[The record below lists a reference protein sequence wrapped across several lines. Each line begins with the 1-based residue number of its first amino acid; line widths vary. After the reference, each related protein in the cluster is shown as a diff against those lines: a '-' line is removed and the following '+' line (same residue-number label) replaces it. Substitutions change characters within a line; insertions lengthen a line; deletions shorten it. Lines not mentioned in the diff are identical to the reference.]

1 MAKKR
6 VLLIGSVPPPYHGS
20 NIYFENLLRSRVQEV
35 FEVTH
40 LDTSDHRSLDNIE
53 RVDLVNVWLGVRNV
67 VELLWLLLTRRFD
80 LIYVP
85 IAPSFPAFLR
95 DGLFLLL
102 TRWFSGAPRV
112 VHLHRQGFRREFYDR
127 VGKVGRWFI
136 RSALKGTARAI
147 VLGKRLR
154 RAFDGLVPEE
164 RVVVVPNGIVPPI
177 DQPPRRDPEKPVVF
191 GYLGNLFRT
200 KGVMELLRAFA
211 VVHRRYP
218 EVRLQIAGGW
228 WKKDASLKQEV
239 DRFLQ
244 VHWLKGVVDLWGVVQ
259 GDRKDTFFRSI
270 DVLVFVTQD
279 EGFGLVLLEAM
290 AYAVPVISSRGVGSI
305 PEIVQHSSTG
315 ILVDPHNIDEIASA
329 MEWMIEHPQER
340 IAMGMAGRRRFEEE
354 YTMDRNVER
363 MIRLFREVI
372 EENEVRAK
380 QKIMAEAE

>member
-6 VLLIGSVPPPYHGS
+6 VLLIGSVPPPHHGS

-53 RVDLVNVWLGVRNV
+53 RVDLVNVWLGVKNV

-102 TRWFSGAPRV
+102 ARWFSKAPRV

-127 VGKVGRWFI
+127 AGKIGQWFI

-147 VLGKRLR
+147 VLGERLR

-177 DQPPRRDPEKPVVF
+177 DQPPQRNPEKPVVF

-211 VVHRRYP
+211 VVRRRYP

-228 WKKDASLKQEV
+228 PDQSLREEV
-239 DRFLQ
+239 WNFIRDSNLEQ
-244 VHWLKGVVDLWGVVQ
+244 SVQ
-259 GDRKDTFFRSI
+259 IYGIVTGKEKRKFFY
-270 DVLVFVTQD
+270 DMDVFVFPTYYR
-279 EGFGLVLLEAM
+279 EGFPLVILEAM
-290 AYAVPVISSRGVGSI
+290 AYGCPVISSKDEGTI
-305 PEIVQHSSTG
+305 PEVVVHRKTG
-315 ILVDPHNIDEIASA
+315 ILVDPHNIDEIAAA
-329 MEWMIEHPQER
+329 MEWIIEHPQER

-372 EENEVRAK
+372 EEKEVRAK
-380 QKIMAEAE
+380 QEIMAEAE

>member
-1 MAKKR
+1 M
-6 VLLIGSVPPPYHGS
+6 
-20 NIYFENLLRSRVQEV
+20 
-35 FEVTH
+35 TH

-102 TRWFSGAPRV
+102 ARWFSKAPRV

-127 VGKVGRWFI
+127 VGKFGRWFI

-147 VLGKRLR
+147 VLGERLR
-154 RAFDGLVPEE
+154 KAFDGLVPEE
-164 RVVVVPNGIVPPI
+164 QVVVVPNGIVPPI
-177 DQPPRRDPEKPVVF
+177 DRPPQRDPEKPVVL

-239 DRFLQ
+239 EQFIASQQLGRSVQ
-244 VHWLKGVVDLWGVVQ
+244 LWGVVE
-259 GDRKDTFFRSI
+259 GDRKDQFLKEM
-270 DVLVFVTQD
+270 DVLVFVSQN
-279 EGFGLVLLEAM
+279 EGFPLVLLEAM
-290 AYAVPVISSRGVGSI
+290 GYALPVIASRDVGSI
-305 PEIVQHSSTG
+305 PEVVQDRRTG
-315 ILVDPHNIDEIASA
+315 ILVDPHNIDEIAAA

-372 EENEVRAK
+372 EEKEVRER
-380 QKIMAEAE
+380 QEIMAEAE